1 MADIKNKQTGSPLL
15 YFVGN
20 KCDLEDQRAV
30 SHEMIKERLKEETY
44 YEVSAMNGENVFE
57 LFQEISEKRSGVT
70 QEEFMTMTQKSGCC

>member
-1 MADIKNKQTGSPLL
+1 MADIKKKQTGSPLL